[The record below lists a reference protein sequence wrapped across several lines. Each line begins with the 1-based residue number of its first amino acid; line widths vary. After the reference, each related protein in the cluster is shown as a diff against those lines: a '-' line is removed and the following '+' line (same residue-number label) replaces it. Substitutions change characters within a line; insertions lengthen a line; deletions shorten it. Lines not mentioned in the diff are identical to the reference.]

1 MAEGRDQLVTG
12 VATTATGG
20 GRPSG
25 TPHDGEGTEQG
36 EGRGDVPED
45 GALTLSMVGRSVEAE
60 VDGRRRNRGG
70 GAADGG
76 EGDETD
82 ASM

>member
-1 MAEGRDQLVTG
+1 MAEGCDQLVTG
-12 VATTATGG
+12 VATTATDG

-45 GALTLSMVGRSVEAE
+45 GVLTLSSMGRSVEAG
-60 VDGRRRNRGG
+60 VDGR
-70 GAADGG
+70 
-76 EGDETD
+76 
-82 ASM
+82 